1 MRFTIPIKVKEILST
16 FNKKPMNT
24 LSAEECN
31 SRFDKLD
38 ADLNKLNE
46 DLNKLRSD
54 IDSKISTSQSWFNH
68 EELLKLI
75 NKQEHEI
82 KELHID
88 IKFLAMAVGVLL
100 LGILISFTI

>member
-1 MRFTIPIKVKEILST
+1 
-16 FNKKPMNT
+16 MNI

-31 SRFDKLD
+31 FRFDKINS
-38 ADLNKLNE
+38 DLNRLNE
-46 DLNKLRSD
+46 DLSKLRSD

-82 KELHID
+82 KELHTD
-88 IKFLAMAVGVLL
+88 IKYLAMAVGILL
-100 LGILISFTI
+100 LGTLISVVV